1 MKVTPDIAAIYV
13 KYIKKNCKP
22 KDNEFYSILDK
33 NGNEIK
39 MLYKN
44 IVELAKQSK
53 READKE
59 AIRNEV
65 WLAQY
70 QMKDINQQ
78 AQTAVDMLSELL
90 SQVINMKADAEQ
102 LVISSSREISPFKTI
117 KPRTK

>member
-1 MKVTPDIAAIYV
+1 MKVTPDTAAIYV

-22 KDNEFYSILDK
+22 NDNEFYSILDK
-33 NGNEIK
+33 NGNEIR

-44 IVELAKQSK
+44 IVELAKKSK

-59 AIRNEV
+59 AIRGQI
-65 WLAQY
+65 WSAQY

-90 SQVINMKADAEQ
+90 GQVMNRKADEEK
-102 LVISSSREISPFKTI
+102 LVI
-117 KPRTK
+117 